1 VTRTFADAYYFI
13 ALLNRRDK
21 AHASAVAAASSLTGD
36 IVTSDWVLVEVAD
49 ALSHPMHRSRVVRF
63 LDDLRQSSRVEIVPA
78 GKEVLDLGWKLYS
91 ERPDKDWS
99 LTDCISF
106 VVMQERGIIKALTG
120 DHHFEQ
126 AGFQALLK

>member
-21 AHASAVAAASSLTGD
+21 AHASAVTAASSLTGD

-63 LDDLRQSSRVEIVPA
+63 LDELRESSRVEIVPA
-78 GKEVLDLGWKLYS
+78 SRELLYAGWKLYS

-106 VVMQERGIIKALTG
+106 VVMQERGITEALTG

-126 AGFQALLK
+126 AGFNALLR